1 VKLAAPHDD
10 IDQLPCLAGPPDTA
24 PRWVTQLADG
34 RPATGIVG
42 LAATAGTDNTA
53 SNPTAL
59 AAVSSRDTHERAGRA
74 TARFIVITTHWETGY

>member
-1 VKLAAPHDD
+1 
-10 IDQLPCLAGPPDTA
+10 
-24 PRWVTQLADG
+24 VTQLADG

-59 AAVSSRDTHERAGRA
+59 AAVSSSEANGRAGRA
-74 TARFIVITTHWETGY
+74 TARFIVITTSRVTGY